1 MRDTMKHHVHPKL
14 EIWSVLYE
22 TLESATVEAVR
33 ALQRRRAVRPRNPL
47 RRAARPRDLRRR
59 AATPLW
65 DDLAAVARSRLTRYG
80 DQAHLARLLG
90 VPRQRVHEYL
100 VTRTARPD
108 AEETLRL
115 LAWLASDRHAPRD
128 KCHSP
133 RDTSRKVSRRA

>member
-33 ALQRRRAVRPRNPL
+33 ALQRRRL
-47 RRAARPRDLRRR
+47 AARPRDVHRR
-59 AATPLW
+59 ATTPLW